1 MKARPKTKLQNL
13 TMLGKTPEPTPNL
26 TGIQRVTGIQRA
38 ERIAFLLCIVAVV
51 LDLFLWRP

>member
-1 MKARPKTKLQNL
+1 MKTK
-13 TMLGKTPEPTPNL
+13 PTHKL
-26 TGIQRVTGIQRA
+26 AGIQRA